1 MLCGVASADSV
12 SYGTVSL
19 NGGFQA
25 GSFGDIWDLTA
36 GPLTVRF
43 TADMNGMVDDYGG
56 DIAHA
61 WAELGIRQVGGGNFN
76 PSNQGVWLATD
87 YIWAAGGLDPN
98 PSQDIDDKFILQK
111 IGGHG
116 EGDYNLPGTPPV
128 PGKNHRIWFDRD
140 GVDQS
145 QAKSPLAVDG
155 GTYNTGGRYDIVLT
169 LTATSATTGEAY
181 MTVNGLAQGFETN
194 SDWSTMELSPAG
206 MTFNGDMTQMQVFYG
221 LSGYGATHSVR
232 FEDIEVEGTPI
243 PAPAAVLLG
252 GLGLGL
258 VGWWKRRSSSPA
270 A

>member
-1 MLCGVASADSV
+1 
-12 SYGTVSL
+12 
-19 NGGFQA
+19 
-25 GSFGDIWDLTA
+25 
-36 GPLTVRF
+36 
-43 TADMNGMVDDYGG
+43 MNGMVDANWQD
-56 DIAHA
+56 AHA
-61 WAELGIRQVGGGNFN
+61 WGEFGVRPVGGPNYN
-76 PSNQGVWLATD
+76 PNNQGIWVATD
-87 YIWAAGGLDPN
+87 YVGVAGGLNPDP
-98 PSQDIDDKFILQK
+98 PGAPTQDIDDKFILQK
-111 IGGHG
+111 VSGHG

-128 PGKNHRIWFDRD
+128 PGNNHRIWFDRD
-140 GVDQS
+140 GVDQW
-145 QAKSPLAVDG
+145 QANSPLAVAG

-221 LSGYGATHSVR
+221 LNGYGATHSVR

-258 VGWWKRRSSSPA
+258 VGWWKRRSSS
-270 A
+270 